1 MQNYKS
7 KFHSLLLVL
16 MVLLTASTFSQKVIK
31 EEKIKESKSSKYG
44 ERTEYKF
51 TFENDIDGI
60 LWQAKSD
67 GKWWGKKLFTD
78 VGPFTKK
85 EAIKWLWELKK
96 PSSGSAGY
104 LGSGGGGGGSSKVY
118 TGSRGG
124 KYTIVNGKKRY
135 LSSSSSS
142 SSSSSK
148 SRSRSRGRRR

>member
-16 MVLLTASTFSQKVIK
+16 MVFLTVSTFSQKVIK

-85 EAIKWLWELKK
+85 EAIKWLWDYKK
-96 PSSGSAGY
+96 PSSGSTGFI
-104 LGSGGGGGGSSKVY
+104 GGGGGGGAQVH
-118 TGSRGG
+118 TGKRGG

-135 LSSSSSS
+135 LSSSSSRS
-142 SSSSSK
+142 RSSSK

>member
-7 KFHSLLLVL
+7 KFYPLLLVL
-16 MVLLTASTFSQKVIK
+16 MMLLSVASFSQKVIK

-51 TFENDIDGI
+51 YFGNDIDGI

-85 EAIKWLWELKK
+85 EAIKWLWDYKK
-96 PSSGSAGY
+96 PSSGSTGFI
-104 LGSGGGGGGSSKVY
+104 GGGGGGGAQVH
-118 TGSRGG
+118 TGKRGG
-124 KYTIVNGKKRY
+124 KYTIVKGKKRY
-135 LSSSSSS
+135 I
-142 SSSSSK
+142 
-148 SRSRSRGRRR
+148 SRSGSGRRRR